1 MAGEDDIAR
10 NAAKEFL
17 DRRAADKAAEF
28 AAVPDTVLDKQA
40 GQALRVVAVIGIAAV
55 VPREEPER
63 P

>member
-28 AAVPDTVLDKQA
+28 AAVPDTASTNRLA
-40 GQALRVVAVIGIAAV
+40 
-55 VPREEPER
+55 R
-63 P
+63 PSGS